1 MEQIVN
7 RIQEDQGGGQ
17 IIGCCQRAGACCG
30 EWRLS
35 RRSTA
40 SPVDAS
46 YIAPRLSVGKHRE
59 TTRWERRIRGTEVL
73 ITWFP
78 LGNCR
83 IWFENW
89 GRSPWWLPE
98 YTIPIS

>member
-1 MEQIVN
+1 MIKEVARLLVAAN
-7 RIQEDQGGGQ
+7 ERALAAESGG
-17 IIGCCQRAGACCG
+17 
-30 EWRLS
+30 S
-35 RRSTA
+35 RDEARQA
-40 SPVDAS
+40 PVDAS
-46 YIAPRLSVGKHRE
+46 YIAPRLSVGNDRE

-83 IWFENW
+83 IRFENW